1 MSEFETSLRLL
12 NEAVDEDLEVSIIPS
27 PRTTPGDVTTIGEF
41 EGLGENERLDT
52 EQHTIQFINENL
64 EYYARVII
72 HILDDIPVALIDWVE
87 VVDVENRGNGIG
99 RALHEEAV
107 QYIDKE
113 TDAERIYT
121 KVENPKMVS
130 VNIDTGF
137 QQVESSN
144 KDIWYVREK

>member
-1 MSEFETSLRLL
+1 VSEFETSLRLL

-27 PRTTPGDVTTIGEF
+27 PRTTLGDVTTIGEF

-72 HILDDIPVALIDWVE
+72 HILDDIPAALIDWVE
-87 VVDVENRGNGIG
+87 VVDEENRGNGIG
-99 RALHEEAV
+99 RALHEEAA

-113 TDAERIYT
+113 TGAERIYT

-130 VNIDTGF
+130 VNVDTGF

-144 KDIWYVREK
+144 KDIWYVRQK